1 MEVDKIVDELLNIT
15 DFKTKCVDLINEIWK
30 DKLINTNDIP
40 YFVSLITLIYFKNP
54 IKKIKKENVK
64 IVFKNLLMKLL
75 KENTMFDL
83 LNSDIITMIETF
95 ITASLD
101 IVFLNITDLSQSC
114 FSCCK
119 KNIKKEEEYNNMVNE
134 LKSSISKP
142 KDTTIEDIKVDIK

>member
-15 DFKTKCVDLINEIWK
+15 DFKTKCIDLINEIWK

-40 YFVSLITLIYFKNP
+40 YFVSLITLIYYKNP
-54 IKKIKKENVK
+54 IKTIKKENVK

-83 LNSDIITMIETF
+83 LNAETISMIETF

-101 IVFLNITDLSQSC
+101 IVFLNIKDLSQSC
-114 FSCCK
+114 FICCK
-119 KNIKKEEEYNNMVNE
+119 KNIKKEEKYNNLVNE

-142 KDTTIEDIKVDIK
+142 NETTIENVKINIK